1 MSDVYYGLFRNFAK
15 NLETNCAMN
24 NTEYLV
30 ISRSNGTT
38 KTGSPYATL
47 KVANLTETINVA
59 VWDMAPTAEPQVG
72 QLVFF
77 YNMKDNDG
85 KKSCDFRDLK
95 CGGEPLFDHP
105 LYNLLPRPIRRDVW
119 DDTIKKLLS
128 YCSDKTLM
136 GIIEEFANRFYEPF
150 SQYPAATAMHHAFP
164 GGLLN
169 HTHQMLKMLEGL
181 YPCLPYEVKVEH
193 CIIAILFHDCGKM
206 NEYSKTGESQPDMY
220 LLGHIYIGAHW
231 LHNIL
236 KDKGID
242 EEETK
247 RIVHCVLSHHGT
259 REFGSPVVPCT
270 QEAIVVNMIDNL
282 SAKTDNWEGAG
293 DMEYM
298 NALGTKKVK

>member
-1 MSDVYYGLFRNFAK
+1 
-15 NLETNCAMN
+15 MN

-30 ISRSNGTT
+30 VGRSNGST
-38 KTGSPYATL
+38 KTGSSYATL
-47 KVANLTETINVA
+47 KVANLLETINVA

-72 QLVFF
+72 QLVIFH
-77 YNMKDNDG
+77 NLKESDG
-85 KKSCDFRDLK
+85 KKSCDFRGLK
-95 CGGEPLFDHP
+95 CLGEPMMDHP
-105 LYNLLPRPIRRDVW
+105 LYNLLPRPIRRDAW
-119 DDTIKKLLS
+119 DDTIKKLLR
-128 YCSDKTLM
+128 YCSDKALM
-136 GIIEEFANRFYEPF
+136 GVIEEFAARFYEPF
-150 SQYPAATAMHHAFP
+150 SQYPAATSMHHAFP

-169 HTHQMLKMLEGL
+169 HTHQMLRMLEGL

-206 NEYSKTGESQPDMY
+206 NEYSKTGESQTDMY

-236 KDKGID
+236 KEKGID
-242 EEETK
+242 DEETK
-247 RIVHCVLSHHGT
+247 RIVHCVLSHHGS

-270 QEAIVVNMIDNL
+270 QEAIIVSTIDNL

-298 NALGTKKVK
+298 NALATRKVKRL

>member
-1 MSDVYYGLFRNFAK
+1 
-15 NLETNCAMN
+15 MN

-30 ISRSNGTT
+30 VSRSNGTT
-38 KTGSPYATL
+38 KTGSNYATL

-59 VWDMAPTAEPQVG
+59 VWDMTPTAEPQVG
-72 QLVFF
+72 QLVVF

-95 CGGEPLFDHP
+95 CGGEPLFDHE

-119 DDTIKKLLS
+119 DDTIRKLLG
-128 YCSDKTLM
+128 YCTDKTLM

-150 SQYPAATAMHHAFP
+150 SVYPAATAMHHAFP

-181 YPCLPYEVKVEH
+181 YPCLPYAVKVEH
-193 CIIAILFHDCGKM
+193 CILAILFHDCGKM
-206 NEYSKTGESQPDMY
+206 NEYSKQGDVQPDMY

-231 LHNIL
+231 LNNIL
-236 KDKGID
+236 DSKGVDK
-242 EEETK
+242 EEAK
-247 RIVHCVLSHHGT
+247 RIVHCVLAHHGT
-259 REFGSPVVPCT
+259 KEFGSPVVPCT
-270 QEAIVVNMIDNL
+270 QEAVIVSHIDNL
-282 SAKTDNWEGAG
+282 SAKTDTWEGAG

-298 NALGTKKVK
+298 TGMGTKKVGPLQHP